1 MEFSSLVEKIKN
13 TKPHPK
19 DHGYHKSVLNIIE
32 KQKELIKLLQ
42 KIYEEQSFVRGTF
55 ESFINDLS
63 TTIKKGKKLN
73 ESNPSIKKYLEHY
86 MLQYSSL
93 VIEND
98 KDVLMVKNVSLN
110 ILNNYHDFLFIV
122 KLLDDNFVMTGIL
135 KLLIGKLNTE
145 LLYKKIFI
153 KNFL

>member
-13 TKPHPK
+13 TKPHPE
-19 DHGYHKSVLNIIE
+19 DHGYHKSVVKIIE
-32 KQKELIKLLQ
+32 KQTELIKLLQ
-42 KIYEEQSFVRGTF
+42 KIYEEQSFVRGTI

-63 TTIKKGKKLN
+63 TTIRKGKKLKEPN
-73 ESNPSIKKYLEHY
+73 HSIKRYLEHY

-93 VIEND
+93 VIEDD

-110 ILNNYHDFLFIV
+110 IMKNYHDFLFIV
-122 KLLDDNFVMTGIL
+122 KLLDDNFVMTGVI
-135 KLLIGKLNTE
+135 KLLIGTLNTE
-145 LLYKKIFI
+145 LLHKKIVI